1 MKIEQAIL
9 TFYMTRIFMR
19 DFFKAYKARDSDIKF
34 LESLG
39 YEVNIE
45 RDDHGCISDV
55 VVEEHI
61 DIVRNN

>member
-1 MKIEQAIL
+1 MKLIQSEL
-9 TFYMTRIFMR
+9 TFYMMRIFMC
-19 DFFKAYKARDSDIKF
+19 DFFKAYKTRDLDIKF